1 MAALIF
7 VKVPVVY
14 RLRKTEPDA
23 GASAP
28 VLRTKRYDT
37 MEKDLALI
45 LDEDEMKIGLALVA
59 LEKAG
64 LLVRGVGEYEA
75 QMTHY
80 PEMVGTG
87 SESAAAQRMRNFRER
102 KALPEIESKEETSH
116 CDTDVTL
123 PLHPRYGE
131 RKR

>member
-1 MAALIF
+1 MI
-7 VKVPVVY
+7 VD
-14 RLRKTEPDA
+14 RLLFEKKSVGFSLCLEKGERNGTGKTEPDA

-64 LLVRGVGEYEA
+64 LLVRGAGEYEA
-75 QMTHY
+75 QMTH
-80 PEMVGTG
+80 
-87 SESAAAQRMRNFRER
+87 R
-102 KALPEIESKEETSH
+102 
-116 CDTDVTL
+116 
-123 PLHPRYGE
+123 
-131 RKR
+131 